1 MRLQREKTDREA
13 VFRMRPWLHVKITYL
28 SNGST
33 LIPVRI
39 VVKEYLDGHSHI
51 TLKTDRRE
59 ERRRQRADDD
69 DDDEEKEEDEV
80 GEEKQKEEKRYS
92 KIDHRVST

>member
-1 MRLQREKTDREA
+1 MQ
-13 VFRMRPWLHVKITYL
+13 ITYL

-59 ERRRQRADDD
+59 ERRRQRADED
-69 DDDEEKEEDEV
+69 DDDEEKEEEDDEA
-80 GEEKQKEEKRYS
+80 GEEKQKEKKRYS